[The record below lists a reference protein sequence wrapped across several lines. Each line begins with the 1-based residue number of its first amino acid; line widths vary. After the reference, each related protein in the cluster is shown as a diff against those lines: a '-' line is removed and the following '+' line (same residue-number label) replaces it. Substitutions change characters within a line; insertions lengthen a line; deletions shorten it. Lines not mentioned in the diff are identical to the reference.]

1 MGVGSHEWT
10 NAIKISLA
18 MYAGEIRLKR
28 GIVVVRGK
36 IIQRATVNTG
46 KSDTNGTKEKEL
58 KP

>member
-36 IIQRATVNTG
+36 II
-46 KSDTNGTKEKEL
+46 
-58 KP
+58 